1 MNSQGHPSFKRPLP
15 HMEIELNCECDL
27 CGKAAYHTVRW
38 LRENTFVQCVG
49 CNNKKA
55 SIEIL
60 RANTR
65 LVRDS
70 DDAERRNNGAAR

>member
-1 MNSQGHPSFKRPLP
+1 
-15 HMEIELNCECDL
+15 
-27 CGKAAYHTVRW
+27 
-38 LRENTFVQCVG
+38 VQCVG

-70 DDAERRNNGAAR
+70 DDAERRNNGAARCGDAMPG